1 VIKKR
6 HLILPVLL
14 ALLGAAQAADTSSA
28 ARQRLGDDEALWTRL
43 QKGEAVLLPSKFRA
57 KGFRDNRATSAAI
70 LINSSAKPI
79 WQVVSDKESAP
90 EYMSGLLR
98 SEVVKKA
105 SDHMIVEAEMKIGR
119 LPGTFTYLMRHQTRT
134 NESITFKFISG
145 DVRDIQG
152 AWELLPAGE
161 GKTVLLYS
169 LWLDPGFYVPQGFV
183 QKSLRSGVPNAV
195 RAVRD
200 RVKSVYAVR

>member
-1 VIKKR
+1 M
-6 HLILPVLL
+6 
-14 ALLGAAQAADTSSA
+14 LGAAQAADTSA
-28 ARQRLGDDEALWTRL
+28 ARQRLGEDQALWNRL
-43 QKGEAVLLPSKFRA
+43 ENGEAVLLPSKFRA

-70 LINSSAKPI
+70 LINSSATPI
-79 WQVVSDKESAP
+79 WKVVTDKESAP
-90 EYMSGLLR
+90 EFMSGLRR
-98 SEVVKKA
+98 SEVIQKA
-105 SDHMIVEAEMKIGR
+105 SDHMIVEQEMKIGR

-152 AWELLPAGE
+152 AWEFLPAGD

-183 QKSLRSGVPNAV
+183 QKNLRNGVPNAV

-200 RVKSVYAVR
+200 RVKQVYAVR